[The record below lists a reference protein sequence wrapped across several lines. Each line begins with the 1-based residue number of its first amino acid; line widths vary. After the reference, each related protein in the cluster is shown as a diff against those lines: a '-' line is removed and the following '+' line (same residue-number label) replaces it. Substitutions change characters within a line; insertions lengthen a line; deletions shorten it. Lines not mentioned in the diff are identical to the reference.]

1 MGFRKEGCV
10 MKRYLVYDVGGTSV
24 KYSVMDEH
32 ANVLESSS
40 SPTPPQGEGQIF
52 KFIIDTTTKYKN
64 KWELNGVA
72 LSVPGAVDIKSGYVH
87 YAGQVTDFIGRSIK
101 EELADIGLP
110 IELENDANCA
120 TLAEKWKGNA
130 QECNSFICVTIGTGI
145 GGGIFLDGK
154 LRRGKKGMAGEVGL
168 MIMNSTQSLDTLVEM
183 STFSRLGSTWNLLN
197 RVFLKTGEKLTGEE
211 LFDRFNKKDHCV
223 QGEVEAFFD
232 AIAIGT
238 ANLIHTLA
246 PEKVLYGGGISE
258 QSEFT
263 NHINE
268 RLKKIRPEIVGMTEI
283 DVCKFRN
290 LAGQIGA
297 LYHFHNCHLKE

>member
-1 MGFRKEGCV
+1 
-10 MKRYLVYDVGGTSV
+10 
-24 KYSVMDEH
+24 
-32 ANVLESSS
+32 
-40 SPTPPQGEGQIF
+40 
-52 KFIIDTTTKYKN
+52 
-64 KWELNGVA
+64 
-72 LSVPGAVDIKSGYVH
+72 
-87 YAGQVTDFIGRSIK
+87 
-101 EELADIGLP
+101 
-110 IELENDANCA
+110 
-120 TLAEKWKGNA
+120 
-130 QECNSFICVTIGTGI
+130 VTIGTGI

-168 MIMNSTQSLDTLVEM
+168 MIMNSTESLDTLVET

-197 RVFLKTGEKLTGEE
+197 RVFLKTGEELTGEE
-211 LFDRFNKKDHCV
+211 LFDRYHKKDHCV

>member
-1 MGFRKEGCV
+1 
-10 MKRYLVYDVGGTSV
+10 MKTYLVYDVGGTSV

-40 SPTPPQGEGQIF
+40 SPTPPQGDGQIY
-52 KFIIDTTTKYKN
+52 KFIIDTTKKYKN
-64 KWELNGVA
+64 KWDLSGVA
-72 LSVPGAVDIKSGYVH
+72 LSVPAAVDVKTGYVH
-87 YAGQVTDFIGRSIK
+87 YAGQVTDFIGRSLK
-101 EELADIGLP
+101 EELVDIGLP

-130 QECNSFICVTIGTGI
+130 QECNSFICMTIGTGI

-154 LRRGKKGMAGEVGL
+154 LRRGRMGMAGEVGL
-168 MIMNSTQSLDTLVEM
+168 MIMSPTQSLDTLVET

-197 RVFLKTGEKLTGEE
+197 RVCLKTGEKLTGEE
-211 LFDRFNKKDHCV
+211 LIDRYNKKDHSV
-223 QGEVEAFFD
+223 QEEVEAFFD

-258 QSEFT
+258 QSGFT
-263 NHINE
+263 NHINK
-268 RLKKIRPEIVGMTEI
+268 RLKKIRPEIVEITEI

-290 LAGQIGA
+290 LAGQVGA
-297 LYHFHNCHLKE
+297 LYNFLNIQ